1 MDIPFTFLTFLPV
14 SAGGL
19 RDTSPMGLLP
29 GFKTVR
35 ISGDS
40 MSPFL
45 NDGDWALFRTITVAT
60 PASSAKKQSKS
71 RANLRALQGK
81 VLLIQRRAFGF
92 LTAQESAGAQAS
104 AATDFL
110 QVKRLRRIDAPGTTE
125 ILEHK
130 ATQSSDSTSSA
141 SFSEDTVRIARN
153 FAQGSAAFLSGEL
166 GLWVEGDNKAASTD
180 SRNWGYLKPSEV
192 VGVFVLC
199 YKRAKSK

>member
-1 MDIPFTFLTFLPV
+1 
-14 SAGGL
+14 
-19 RDTSPMGLLP
+19 MGLSL

-45 NDGDWALFRTITVAT
+45 NDGDWALFRTIKVAT
-60 PASSAKKQSKS
+60 PSSSARKQSKS
-71 RANLRALQGK
+71 RAQLRAMQGK

-92 LTAQESAGAQAS
+92 LTASHSNSTYSTGS
-104 AATDFL
+104 RPTDFL

-130 ATQSSDSTSSA
+130 ATHSSDSTASA
-141 SFSEDTVRIARN
+141 TFSEDTVRIARN

-199 YKRAKSK
+199 FKRAKQ